1 MTATERGL
9 NEIKSTEGIDCE
21 TVMLSGGKVS
31 IWDFAGQ
38 IEYTATHQFF
48 LSVEVFFKKIF
59 LFHSIK
65 CCFIFF
71 ETSTITPVSK
81 KHITSRKKEPL
92 STTPNQTLI

>member
-65 CCFIFF
+65 CCFIFLKLLPSHLF
-71 ETSTITPVSK
+71 PGSILLPGK
-81 KHITSRKKEPL
+81 KNL
-92 STTPNQTLI
+92 